1 MGGQGKSQIALE
13 YCHRKRDILYSA
25 IFWIDATTE
34 DSVKGSFQAISEQ
47 IKKPT
52 DVLPD
57 IQAKVDFVLQIFNS
71 WPAQW
76 LWVLDNYDN
85 PSDFPNVA
93 DFIPQSN
100 LGAILV
106 TSRHADSDTLVLD
119 QSNHFIKLHGLE
131 ESAAILLLSQQSQ
144 TNDFDIEDAK
154 EIVERL
160 GYHPLAITQAGAYIK
175 RRGLPLC
182 DFMKVYKKQR
192 EAILT
197 NFTHLKE
204 PRDKSKNS
212 FAVG

>member
-1 MGGQGKSQIALE
+1 MQKIDKALSTGPGPRIAVLQGMGGQGKSQIALE

-57 IQAKVDFVLQIFNS
+57 IQARVDFVLQIFHS

-76 LWVLDNYDN
+76 LLVLDNYDN

-100 LGAILV
+100 LGAIL
-106 TSRHADSDTLVLD
+106 L
-119 QSNHFIKLHGLE
+119 
-131 ESAAILLLSQQSQ
+131 
-144 TNDFDIEDAK
+144 
-154 EIVERL
+154 
-160 GYHPLAITQAGAYIK
+160 
-175 RRGLPLC
+175 
-182 DFMKVYKKQR
+182 
-192 EAILT
+192 
-197 NFTHLKE
+197 
-204 PRDKSKNS
+204 
-212 FAVG
+212 